1 MSIATYIQTN
11 TKAKHFVLWMLM
23 PTGHARPRWWVRNFL
38 NPVLYKKGKG
48 AIIRRR
54 TRMDIMPFRTFSLGA
69 KSIIEDFVCVNNGMG
84 DVVIGE
90 NCMIGIGSVLTGPV
104 TIGNNVIMAQ
114 HAGVSGLNHG
124 YKDPLVPIRD
134 QKCDVAPVTIMDD
147 SWIGTNAVITSGVT
161 IGKHSIVA
169 GGSVVTKDVPD
180 YTMVGGNPAKVLKQ
194 FNKLTG
200 EWEKPSAPI
209 NHGNAYLR
217 SLNS

>member
-1 MSIATYIQTN
+1 MSLNDYIQTN
-11 TKAKHFVLWMLM
+11 PKAKALVLWMLM

-38 NPVLYKKGKG
+38 NPLMYKKGKG
-48 AIIRRR
+48 ALIRRR

-84 DVVIGE
+84 DVVIGD

-124 YKDPLVPIRD
+124 YRDIHVPIRD
-134 QKCDVAPVTIMDD
+134 QKCDVAPVRIKDD
-147 SWIGTNAVITSGVT
+147 TWIGTNAVITAGVT
-161 IGKHSIVA
+161 IGKHCIVA

-180 YTMVGGNPAKVLKQ
+180 YTLVGGNPARVLKQ
-194 FNKLTG
+194 YNKVTG
-200 EWEKPSAPI
+200 EWEKPAPALK
-209 NHGNAYLR
+209 NNNAYVK
-217 SLNS
+217 SVNP